1 MTTVKQLLEFKGHD
15 IVTIEPDRTVYE
27 ALERLAERRIGALL
41 VIRNSK
47 LVGLFSERDYARK
60 VVLKGKSSKDTP
72 VRDVMIQDLVCVN
85 PETSVDECMTLM
97 TEERVRHLP
106 VLDKGELVGIVSIG
120 DAVRQIISERDFTIR
135 QLEQYIA
142 SG

>member
-15 IVTIEPDRTVYE
+15 VVTIAPDRTVYE
-27 ALERLAERRIGALL
+27 ALERLAERHIGALL
-41 VIRNSK
+41 VVENGK

-72 VRDVMIQDLVCVN
+72 VRDVMIQDLVCVK
-85 PETSVDECMTLM
+85 PDTSVDECMTLI
-97 TEERVRHLP
+97 TEERMRHLP

-120 DAVRQIISERDFTIR
+120 DVVRQIISERDFTIR

>member
-1 MTTVKQLLEFKGHD
+1 MTTVKQLLEFKGRG

-27 ALERLAERRIGALL
+27 ALERLAARGIGALL
-41 VIRNSK
+41 VIENGR

-60 VVLKGKSSKDTP
+60 VVLKGKSSKDTLI
-72 VRDVMIQDLVCVN
+72 RDIMIQDLICVK

-106 VLDKGELVGIVSIG
+106 VLDKGELIGIVTIG

>member
-1 MTTVKQLLEFKGHD
+1 MTTVKQLLEHKGHD
-15 IVTIEPDRTVYE
+15 IVSIAPDQTVYE
-27 ALERLAERRIGALL
+27 AIKRLAERQIGALL
-41 VIRNSK
+41 VIENNK
-47 LVGLFSERDYARK
+47 LVGLISERDYARK
-60 VVLKGKSSKDTP
+60 VVLKGKSSKDTL
-72 VRDVMIQDLVCVN
+72 VRDVMIRDLICVK
-85 PETSVDECMTLM
+85 PEASVDECMTLM

-106 VLDKGELVGIVSIG
+106 VLDKGELIGIVSIG

>member
-1 MTTVKQLLEFKGHD
+1 MTTVKQLLDFKGHD
-15 IVTIEPDRTVYE
+15 IVSIEPDRTVYE
-27 ALERLAERRIGALL
+27 AIERLAERRIGALL
-41 VIRNSK
+41 VIENNK

-72 VRDVMIQDLVCVN
+72 VRDVMTLDLICVK
-85 PETSVDECMTLM
+85 PEASVDECMTLM

-120 DAVRQIISERDFTIR
+120 DAIRQIISERDFTIR

>member
-15 IVTIEPDRTVYE
+15 VETIAPDRTVYE
-27 ALERLAERRIGALL
+27 AIERMAECQIGALL
-41 VIRNSK
+41 VVGNGK

-72 VRDVMIQDLVCVN
+72 VRDVMVQDLICVN
-85 PETSVDECMTLM
+85 PNTGIDECMTLM

-106 VLDKGELVGIVSIG
+106 VLDKGVVVGLVSIG
-120 DAVRQIISERDFTIR
+120 DVVRQIISERDFTIR

>member
-1 MTTVKQLLEFKGHD
+1 MATVKQLLDFKGHD
-15 IVTIEPDRTVYE
+15 IVTIKPDRTVYE
-27 ALERLAERRIGALL
+27 AIELLAERRIGALP
-41 VIRNSK
+41 VIENNK

-60 VVLKGKSSKDTP
+60 VILKGKSSKDTP
-72 VRDVMIQDLVCVN
+72 VRDVMARDLICVN

>member
-15 IVTIEPDRTVYE
+15 IVSIEPDRTVYE
-27 ALERLAERRIGALL
+27 AIERLAERRIGALL
-41 VIRNSK
+41 VIENNK

-72 VRDVMIQDLVCVN
+72 VRDVMTLDLICVK
-85 PETSVDECMTLM
+85 PEASVDECMTLM

-120 DAVRQIISERDFTIR
+120 DAIRQIISERDFTIR

>member
-15 IVTIEPDRTVYE
+15 IVSIEPDRTVYE
-27 ALERLAERRIGALL
+27 AIELLAERRIGALL
-41 VIRNSK
+41 VIENDR
-47 LVGLFSERDYARK
+47 LVGLISERDYARK
-60 VVLKGKSSKDTP
+60 VVLKGKSSKDTL
-72 VRDVMIQDLVCVN
+72 VRDVMIQDLICVR
-85 PETSVDECMTLM
+85 PEASVDECMALM
-97 TEERVRHLP
+97 TDERVRHLP
-106 VLDKGELVGIVSIG
+106 VLDKGKLVGIVSIG

>member
-1 MTTVKQLLEFKGHD
+1 MTTVKQLLDFKGHD
-15 IVTIEPDRTVYE
+15 IVSIEPDRTVYE
-27 ALERLAERRIGALL
+27 AIERLAERRIGALL
-41 VIRNSK
+41 VIENNK

-60 VVLKGKSSKDTP
+60 VVLKGRSSKDTP
-72 VRDVMIQDLVCVN
+72 VRDVMTLDLICVK
-85 PETSVDECMTLM
+85 PEASVDECMTLM

-120 DAVRQIISERDFTIR
+120 DAIRQIISERDFTIR

>member
-27 ALERLAERRIGALL
+27 ALERLAEKRIGALL
-41 VIRNSK
+41 VIENNK

-72 VRDVMIQDLVCVN
+72 VRDIMIQDLICVN
-85 PETSVDECMTLM
+85 PGTSVDECMTQM

>member
-15 IVTIEPDRTVYE
+15 IVSIEPDRTVYQ
-27 ALERLAERRIGALL
+27 AIERLAERRIGALL
-41 VIRNSK
+41 VIENNK

-60 VVLKGKSSKDTP
+60 VVLKGRSSKDTP
-72 VRDVMIQDLVCVN
+72 VRDVMTLDLICVK
-85 PETSVDECMTLM
+85 PEASVDECMTLM

-120 DAVRQIISERDFTIR
+120 DAIRQIISERDFTIR

>member
-1 MTTVKQLLEFKGHD
+1 MTTVKQLLDFKGHD
-15 IVTIEPDRTVYE
+15 IVSIEPDRTVYD
-27 ALERLAERRIGALL
+27 AIERLAERRIGALL
-41 VIRNSK
+41 VIENNK

-60 VVLKGKSSKDTP
+60 VVLKGRSSKDTP
-72 VRDVMIQDLVCVN
+72 VRDVMTLDLICVK
-85 PETSVDECMTLM
+85 PEASVDECMTLM

-120 DAVRQIISERDFTIR
+120 DAIRQIISERDFTIR

>member
-15 IVTIEPDRTVYE
+15 VVSIAPDRTVYE
-27 ALERLAERRIGALL
+27 ALERLAERHIGALL
-41 VIRNSK
+41 VIENGK
-47 LVGLFSERDYARK
+47 LAGLFSERDYARK

-72 VRDVMIQDLVCVN
+72 VRDIMIQDLICVKPDAN
-85 PETSVDECMTLM
+85 VDECMTLF

-120 DAVRQIISERDFTIR
+120 DVVRQIISERDFTIR

>member
-15 IVTIEPDRTVYE
+15 IVSIEPDRTVYE
-27 ALERLAERRIGALL
+27 AIERLAERRIGALL
-41 VIRNSK
+41 VIENNK

-60 VVLKGKSSKDTP
+60 VVLKGRSSKDTP
-72 VRDVMIQDLVCVN
+72 VRDVMTLDLICVK
-85 PETSVDECMTLM
+85 PEASVDECMTLM

-120 DAVRQIISERDFTIR
+120 DAIRQIISERDFTIR